1 MSDEKINPAPKTTYK
16 RVKTP
21 TLIQMEAVE
30 CGAACL
36 GIVLGYYHNFVP
48 LEELRIECGVSRDGS
63 KASNIVKAAR
73 NYGLES
79 KGFKKEP
86 AQLRAFKFP
95 VIIHWN
101 FNHFVVLEGFKN
113 GKVFLND
120 PAVGPRVV
128 SEEELDQS
136 FTGVVMTFEPSE
148 DFVKS
153 PGRPGLLS
161 LLASRL
167 TSCRTGLLYVFLTG
181 LFLVVPGLLIPVFS
195 KVFVDDVLVGKTSNW
210 LMPLLLGMAITGLLR
225 AVLTWIQ
232 QRSLLN
238 LELQISLVNS
248 GKFFWH
254 ILRLPI
260 EFFNQRFAGEI
271 LNRVQINDTVATML
285 SRRLTGA
292 AIDLLTMFF
301 YAAIMFQ
308 YDVVL
313 TLLCFAVSIINL
325 LFLRFTSRRRTDE
338 NMKLLQDRG
347 KLSGASMAGLQI
359 IETLKASGSES
370 DFFTKWAGYHSKLM
384 NSEQKLSELNQFLS
398 LVPGFLMSVT
408 STLVLAIGGYRVMTG
423 HLTMGMLVAFQSLMS
438 SFMQP
443 VNNMVELGST
453 LLEVEGDINRLN
465 DVLNYKTD
473 QPSEEEMPEEKAH
486 TGNEEGQDGIIGPK
500 LKGYLELRD
509 ITYGYSKLSDPLI
522 EDFNLTL
529 KPGSR
534 VALVGGSGSG
544 KSTIAKI
551 IAGLFEPW
559 SGTVLFDGVE
569 RAKIPR
575 KIICNSVSHVD
586 QDIFLFEGT
595 AKDNIALWDKTV
607 SSEDNIAAA
616 KDALIHDDIT
626 QRPGGYDLTVEED
639 GRNFSGG
646 QKQRIEIARALA
658 QNPSII
664 ILDEATSA
672 LDPTTEKLI
681 DANIRRRG
689 CTCVIVAHRLS
700 TIRDCDEIIVLDG
713 GMVVQRGTHEELK
726 DAYGVYSSL
735 IKLS

>member
-1 MSDEKINPAPKTTYK
+1 MSDEKMKQQPKKAYK

-36 GIVLGYYHNFVP
+36 GIVLGYYRKYVP
-48 LEELRIECGVSRDGS
+48 LEELRVECGVSRDGS

-73 NYGLES
+73 NYGLAA
-79 KGFKKEP
+79 KGYKKEP
-86 AQLRAFKFP
+86 ADLRFFKFP

-101 FNHFVVLEGFKN
+101 FNHFVVLEGFGNK
-113 GKVFLND
+113 KVFLND
-120 PAVGPRVV
+120 PAAGPREV

-136 FTGVVMTFEPSE
+136 YTGIVMSFEPSE
-148 DFVKS
+148 DFVIS
-153 PGRPGLLS
+153 PGRPGFLS

-167 TSCRTGLLYVFLTG
+167 TSCRAGLAYVFLIG
-181 LFLVVPGLLIPVFS
+181 LFMVVPGLLIPVFS
-195 KVFVDDVLVGKTSNW
+195 KVFVDDILVGKTTDW
-210 LMPLLLGMAITGLLR
+210 LMPLLFGMALTAFLR
-225 AVLTWIQ
+225 ALLSWIQ
-232 QRSLLN
+232 QNYLLKI
-238 LELQISLVNS
+238 ELQISLVNS

-254 ILRLPI
+254 VLRLPI

-271 LNRVQINDTVATML
+271 LNRVQINDTVATLL

-292 AIDLLTMFF
+292 GIDMLTLIF
-301 YAAIMFQ
+301 YAIIMFQ

-313 TLLCFAVSIINL
+313 TLLCFAVSIVNL
-325 LFLRFTSRRRTDE
+325 LFLRFTSKKRVDQ

-359 IETLKASGSES
+359 IETLKAGGSES
-370 DFFTKWAGYHSKLM
+370 DFFMKWAGYHSKLM
-384 NSEQKLSELNQFLS
+384 NSEQRLGEMNQVLS
-398 LVPGFLMSVT
+398 LIPGFLT
-408 STLVLAIGGYRVMTG
+408 SAASTMVLAVGGYRVMTG
-423 HLTMGMLVAFQSLMS
+423 HLSMGMLVAFQSLMA

-453 LLEVEGDINRLN
+453 MLEVEGDINRLN

-473 QPSEEEMPEEKAH
+473 QPAEEEKEKEDKENGRPA
-486 TGNEEGQDGIIGPK
+486 EPK
-500 LKGYLELRD
+500 LKGFLELRNV
-509 ITYGYSKLSDPLI
+509 TFGYSKLSDPLI
-522 EDFNLTL
+522 EDFSLSL

-544 KSTIAKI
+544 KSTVAKI
-551 IAGLFEPW
+551 IAGLYEPW
-559 SGTVLFDGVE
+559 SGEVLFDGVE
-569 RAKIPR
+569 RAGISR

-595 AKDNIALWDKTV
+595 VKENISLWDRTV
-607 SSEDNIAAA
+607 SAEDVVTAA

-626 QRPGGYDLTVEED
+626 QRPGGYDLDIEED

-646 QKQRIEIARALA
+646 QRQRIEIARALA

-672 LDPTTEKLI
+672 LDPATEKLI
-681 DANIRRRG
+681 DSSIRRRG

-700 TIRDCDEIIVLDG
+700 TIRDCDEIIVLDS

-726 DAYGVYSSL
+726 DAYGAYADL

>member
-1 MSDEKINPAPKTTYK
+1 MKQQPKKAYK

-36 GIVLGYYHNFVP
+36 GIVLGYYRKYVP
-48 LEELRIECGVSRDGS
+48 LEELRVECGVSRDGS

-73 NYGLES
+73 NYGLAA
-79 KGFKKEP
+79 KGYKKEP
-86 AQLRAFKFP
+86 ADLRFFKFP

-101 FNHFVVLEGFKN
+101 FNHFVVLEGFGNK
-113 GKVFLND
+113 KVFLND
-120 PAVGPRVV
+120 PAAGPREV

-136 FTGVVMTFEPSE
+136 YTGIVMSFEPSE
-148 DFVKS
+148 DFVIS
-153 PGRPGLLS
+153 PGRPGFLS

-167 TSCRTGLLYVFLTG
+167 TSCRAGLAYVFLIG
-181 LFLVVPGLLIPVFS
+181 LFMVVPGLLIPVFS
-195 KVFVDDVLVGKTSNW
+195 KVFVDDILVGKTTDW
-210 LMPLLLGMAITGLLR
+210 LMPLLFGMALTAFLR
-225 AVLTWIQ
+225 ALLSWIQ
-232 QRSLLN
+232 QNYLLKI
-238 LELQISLVNS
+238 ELQISLVNS

-254 ILRLPI
+254 VLRLPI

-271 LNRVQINDTVATML
+271 LNRVQINDTVATLL

-292 AIDLLTMFF
+292 GIDMLTLIF
-301 YAAIMFQ
+301 YAIIMFQ

-313 TLLCFAVSIINL
+313 TLLCFAVSIVNL
-325 LFLRFTSRRRTDE
+325 LFLRFTSKKRVDQ

-359 IETLKASGSES
+359 IETLKAGGSES
-370 DFFTKWAGYHSKLM
+370 DFFMKWAGYHSKLM
-384 NSEQKLSELNQFLS
+384 NSEQRLGEMNQVLS
-398 LVPGFLMSVT
+398 LIPGFLT
-408 STLVLAIGGYRVMTG
+408 SAASTMVLAVGGYRVMTG
-423 HLTMGMLVAFQSLMS
+423 HLSMGMLVAFQSLMA

-453 LLEVEGDINRLN
+453 MLEVEGDINRLN

-473 QPSEEEMPEEKAH
+473 QPAEEEKEKEDKENGRPA
-486 TGNEEGQDGIIGPK
+486 EPK
-500 LKGYLELRD
+500 LKGFLELRNV
-509 ITYGYSKLSDPLI
+509 TFGYSKLSDPLI
-522 EDFNLTL
+522 EDFSLSL

-544 KSTIAKI
+544 KSTVAKI
-551 IAGLFEPW
+551 IAGLYEPW
-559 SGTVLFDGVE
+559 SGEVLFDGVE
-569 RAKIPR
+569 RAGISR

-595 AKDNIALWDKTV
+595 VKENISLWDRTV
-607 SSEDNIAAA
+607 SAEDVVTAA

-626 QRPGGYDLTVEED
+626 QRPGGYDLDIEED

-646 QKQRIEIARALA
+646 QRQRIEIARALA

-672 LDPTTEKLI
+672 LDPATEKLI
-681 DANIRRRG
+681 DSSIRRRG

-700 TIRDCDEIIVLDG
+700 TIRDCDEIIVLDS

-726 DAYGVYSSL
+726 DAYGAYADL